1 MKKIKF
7 FALMSA
13 IALTGT
19 IGFTACSSSSDATDS
34 TADVNPT
41 YDGSSVRTDFAFN
54 ITKASQGTTRT
65 TAAYAQANNEVF
77 LGMTHMY
84 LVPFDGE
91 PGADGTVNS
100 LNRTS
105 ASSTISNYPLGSL
118 AGVNETTNSSKVYS
132 LAMPVGTD
140 NFLFYAKADHA
151 SGSNYQMGRLASSF
165 YTSSGAN
172 IDDAKNIYSINDIHF
187 DLVPINTTLGSD
199 ATNIANYLTAIANTT
214 DWAGTVTTATTD
226 GAYSALSQLYLK
238 FTSSYNARSGS
249 AESVVRLV
257 LDLYKSAY
265 AINHE
270 SSVGGVQT
278 IARAICKKIETA
290 VGGVKVAIT
299 CNSDPILIDGDDAST
314 TDVTEVAPA
323 ATTADSWVAAA
334 SGFSATFPAN
344 IDLHYLPMGS
354 AQLTW
359 TGSSFAYN
367 DSPYYT
373 VGTVDANTSLSQYC
387 YPSEILYFD
396 NSPLRAT
403 DTYQNA
409 ADYPKSVTGWD
420 TKYQEAVSSSVWKD
434 YEVKATTRAVAMTNN
449 VNYGV
454 AMLKTDVHLN
464 SAAMTDN
471 MAGIIGGSATA
482 QTITAAATRDDANK
496 TSVFK
501 VTGILIGGQPDN
513 VGWNMVEQSPAV
525 SGAFSNV
532 IYDKEITFATEPLST
547 TKMTASGKP
556 GYNYTIVLD
565 NYNSN
570 KADNAQEGV
579 MIALQIVNDGVDFYG
594 ANGMIPSGSTF
605 YLAGKLD
612 FDHISTGS
620 SWTSATRPSTYRITK
635 ENVQRVFR
643 QDYMTIADITISA
656 DALSKAYSTIPD
668 LRSTEVLFGLSV
680 DLTWEAGLS
689 FDVTM

>member
-1 MKKIKF
+1 MKKNF
-7 FALMSA
+7 VYAMMSA
-13 IALTGT
+13 IALTGAVSLT
-19 IGFTACSSSSDATDS
+19 SCSSSEEINE
-34 TADVNPT
+34 DVNPT
-41 YDGSSVRTDFAFN
+41 FDGNSVRTDFAFN
-54 ITKASQGTTRT
+54 ITKASQATTRT
-65 TAAYAQANNEVF
+65 TAAFAQANNETF

-84 LVPFDGE
+84 LIPFDGV

-118 AGVNETTNSSKVYS
+118 IGLNETTNSSKVYS

-140 NFLFYAKADHA
+140 NFLFYAKADHSA
-151 SGSNYQMGRLASSF
+151 GDNYQMGRLGSSF
-165 YTSSGAN
+165 FTSSGAN
-172 IDDAKNIYSINDIHF
+172 IDNAKNIYSINDIHF
-187 DLVPINTTLGSD
+187 DLVSINTDLGGD
-199 ATNIANYLTAIANTT
+199 ATKIASYLTAIANTT

-226 GAYSALSQLYLK
+226 GTYSALSQLYQK

-249 AESVVRLV
+249 AESVVRMV

-270 SSVGGVQT
+270 SSVAGVKT
-278 IARAICKKIETA
+278 IATAICKKIETA
-290 VGGVKVAIT
+290 VNGVKVVIKADNT
-299 CNSDPILIDGDDAST
+299 DNAALISIDNYNPDAP
-314 TDVTEVAPA
+314 DAN
-323 ATTADSWVAAA
+323 TADSWVATA
-334 SGFSATFPAN
+334 SEFSSTFPAN
-344 IDLHYLPMGS
+344 SDLHYLPMGS
-354 AQLTW
+354 AQLLWDGTK
-359 TGSSFAYN
+359 FVYN

-373 VGTVDANTSLSQYC
+373 VGTVEANTSLSQYC

-409 ADYPKSVTGWD
+409 ADYPTSVSGWD
-420 TKYQEAVSSSVWKD
+420 TKYQEPTETSVWKD
-434 YEVKATTRAVAMTNN
+434 FEVKATTRAVAMTNN

-454 AMLKTDVHLN
+454 AMLKTDVHLA

-482 QTITAAATRDDANK
+482 QTITAAATRDDTNN

-513 VGWNMVEQSPAV
+513 VGWNMVEQSPAE

-532 IYDKEITFATEPLST
+532 IYDKEITFAAEPLST
-547 TKMTASGKP
+547 TKMSATGKP

-570 KADNAQEGV
+570 KADNAQDNV

-594 ANGMIPSGSTF
+594 ANGLIPSGSTF
-605 YLAGKLD
+605 YLAGTLD
-612 FDHISTGS
+612 FAHLSTGS
-620 SWTSATRPSTYRITK
+620 TWTSATRESTYRITK

-643 QDYMTIADITISA
+643 QDYMTTADITISA

-680 DLTWEAGLS
+680 DLTWETGLS
-689 FDVTM
+689 FDITM